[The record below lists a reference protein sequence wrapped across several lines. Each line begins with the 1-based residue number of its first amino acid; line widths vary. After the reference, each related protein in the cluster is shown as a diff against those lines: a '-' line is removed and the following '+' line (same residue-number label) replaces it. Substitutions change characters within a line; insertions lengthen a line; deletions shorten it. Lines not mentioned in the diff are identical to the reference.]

1 MNKLLEK
8 NIVKIFNIFILSIP
22 ILDALYGLFN
32 NSIMTYI
39 DYIVKAIFTCIML
52 YYLMF
57 IKKKNKKYFL
67 ALLIYSIIYILI
79 NAISKNRVDM
89 IYEIK
94 VLLKVMFFPIV
105 ILFTLSIKDR
115 INIKYLSLAF
125 VSYLLLIF
133 IPNRLN
139 IGHNSYAI
147 TKEGSVGFYVAANV
161 VGNILSMLFPILLWF
176 LIKNDRKIPAVCFT
190 IIYIYTLL
198 TMGTKGPLICIAI
211 LFMYFIIYV
220 FIKLIQKKK
229 YLILVIGL
237 ILIIGMIIVFIKIL
251 PTTAFYKNLLTHLEF
266 LNIHSFKEL
275 LTFKNID
282 HFVFGS
288 RFTMLGD
295 SFKLFKESS
304 ILHKLF
310 GIGYTNNGI
319 LKTCEMDYFV
329 LLIHQGIIGF
339 ILMFSAYIVLILNI
353 VKEYFIEFKNNFMNL
368 ENSIFFIAVIISVLC
383 AFFVG
388 HILDVPSAVIFV
400 GSIIAL
406 TENKLNES
414 R

>member
-8 NIVKIFNIFILSIP
+8 NIVKIFNIFIISIP

-32 NSIMTYI
+32 NNIMTYI
-39 DYIVKAIFTCIML
+39 DYTLKAIFTCIMV
-52 YYLMF
+52 YYLIF
-57 IKKKNKKYFL
+57 IKKKYKKY
-67 ALLIYSIIYILI
+67 LLVLLLYSIIYILI

-94 VLLKVMFFPIV
+94 VLLKVMFFPIT
-105 ILFTLSIKDR
+105 ILFALSIKDK

-125 VSYLLLIF
+125 IMYLLLIF
-133 IPNRLN
+133 IPNILN

-147 TKEGSVGFYVAANV
+147 TKKGSVGFYVAANV
-161 VGNILSMLFPILLWF
+161 IGNILSILFPILILF
-176 LIKNDRKIPAVCFT
+176 LIKNNKKIPVICFT

-198 TMGTKGPLICIAI
+198 TMGTKGPLICIALVFI
-211 LFMYFIIYV
+211 YFVIYAI
-220 FIKLIQKKK
+220 IKLIQKKK
-229 YLILVIGL
+229 YLILIIGL
-237 ILIIGMIIVFIKIL
+237 VVITIITILFIKLL

-266 LNIHSFKEL
+266 LNIHSFKDL

-295 SFKLFKESS
+295 SFKIFKESS

-329 LLIHQGIIGF
+329 LLIHQGIVGF
-339 ILMFSAYIVLILNI
+339 IILFSVYLVLIINI
-353 VKEYFIEFKNNFMNL
+353 IKEYFKNFKVNFMSL
-368 ENSIFFIAVIISVLC
+368 ENSLLFISVVTSILC

-400 GSIIAL
+400 SSIIL
-406 TENKLNES
+406 ISYNKFNES